1 MRRMPIFFLKNQ
13 TNVYLP
19 FVNIKILQALDRSE
33 VKFIEKGIVN
43 RILKHWNFALKEI
56 LIGEKNFGFKTLNQY
71 KF

>member
-43 RILKHWNFALKEI
+43 FF
-56 LIGEKNFGFKTLNQY
+56 LIKKNNTNTHIFFLVITS
-71 KF
+71 